1 MADFLGKGDGGGLG
15 DCKEQQPLWD
25 RRPLHRYGR
34 ETRFVECGGD
44 LWRRNVILVQLESC
58 WIIAVKMYNK
68 WTKVAAYFSLNNPP
82 QKDQKDL

>member
-34 ETRFVECGGD
+34 ETRSVECGGD
-44 LWRRNVILVQLESC
+44 YGEGMSV

-68 WTKVAAYFSLNNPP
+68 WTKVAAYISLNNPP
-82 QKDQKDL
+82 QKDQKDF

>member
-34 ETRFVECGGD
+34 ETRSVECGGD
-44 LWRRNVILVQLESC
+44 YGEGMSIWCNWR
-58 WIIAVKMYNK
+58 AVG
-68 WTKVAAYFSLNNPP
+68 SLLLKCTTSG
-82 QKDQKDL
+82 QK